1 MNNVQI
7 KLITYE
13 KGNLGMKK
21 ILNTSMIYFILAAA
35 AGVFYR
41 EFTKFNGYTGE
52 TALSY
57 VHTHLFVLGMFAFL
71 VIALFGC
78 QKPELFKQ
86 STFKK
91 FFILYNIS
99 LPFMAVMLLV
109 RGVVQVQGAE
119 LTKAAD
125 AMISGFAGISHILI
139 GIAVLV
145 LFRSLKKCFEWRE
158 QKNGTGYQRK
168 RRKHNQMLRKNIKY
182 NMNTVF
188 NSGWQQAESMTILP
202 ILFLLI
208 DFKKLPVIQYK

>member
-1 MNNVQI
+1 MNDVQI

-91 FFILYNIS
+91 FFILYNIF

-145 LFRSLKKCFEWRE
+145 LFRSLKKCFE
-158 QKNGTGYQRK
+158 
-168 RRKHNQMLRKNIKY
+168 
-182 NMNTVF
+182 
-188 NSGWQQAESMTILP
+188 
-202 ILFLLI
+202 
-208 DFKKLPVIQYK
+208 

>member
-1 MNNVQI
+1 M
-7 KLITYE
+7 
-13 KGNLGMKK
+13 
-21 ILNTSMIYFILAAA
+21 
-35 AGVFYR
+35 FYR

-91 FFILYNIS
+91 FFTLYNIS

-145 LFRSLKKCFEWRE
+145 LFRSLKKCFE
-158 QKNGTGYQRK
+158 
-168 RRKHNQMLRKNIKY
+168 
-182 NMNTVF
+182 
-188 NSGWQQAESMTILP
+188 
-202 ILFLLI
+202 
-208 DFKKLPVIQYK
+208 